1 MNIATRNAALHAY
14 GKQNLATQVEVASPH
29 QLIVMLFEGAITAC
43 FLAKAH
49 MQNSLVAEKGKAIS
63 KAIAIVEE
71 GLRLSLEKDQGG
83 LLATNLDALYEYMG
97 RQLLQANLRNDADR
111 LDEVIGLLSGLKE
124 SWQQIN
130 PDRAMA
136 TQQQA
141 LPNRTATL
149 SYVQA

>member
-1 MNIATRNAALHAY
+1 MNISTRNAALNAY

-29 QLIVMLFEGAITAC
+29 RLIVMLFEGAITAC

-49 MQNSLVAEKGKAIS
+49 MQNGLVAEKGKAIS

-71 GLRLSLEKDQGG
+71 GLRLSLDKEEGG
-83 LLATNLDALYEYMG
+83 ELASNLDALYAYMG

-124 SWQQIN
+124 AWQQID
-130 PDRAMA
+130 PDKAMT
-136 TQQQA
+136 TQPQA
-141 LPNRTATL
+141 LPTRTAAL
-149 SYVQA
+149 SYALA